1 MPDEDDDQLTVEA
14 VSFRC
19 PTEMKEALEAM
30 ARADDRTLSSF
41 IRISLQ
47 KILDQKEKEAL

>member
-1 MPDEDDDQLTVEA
+1 MADDEDDQMTVEA

-19 PTEMKEALEAM
+19 PVEMKEALEAK
-30 ARADDRTLSSF
+30 AKADDRTVSSF

-47 KILDQKEKEAL
+47 KILEQKEEET